1 MKNKV
6 FKFLSLIL
14 FLFSLSGFRTNIA
27 FNKAQQSK
35 LVFLTAAQNIYSGN
49 CSDGATI
56 QIQSP
61 SGTPQNTA
69 SNLTVNLT
77 TTGSL
82 QFFSDS
88 TCTSSISNITIVAG
102 SSVKSFYFM
111 FSANGSETITAA
123 ANGYSSA
130 TQTESSSSNPFV
142 WTGAGANANWNNGA
156 NWSGGL
162 SPSST
167 SHYAIFNSTCVSN
180 CSPTINVSLSVG
192 GIRVNT
198 GYAGT
203 ITLGAGNTLTIDA
216 KGWVQAAG
224 TFAGGNSAIT
234 LNGPSKIS
242 AGTFNSTSN
251 NLTIN
256 KDFLITGGTFNHN
269 SGKVILAGTAYPT
282 TYSLNGVVLNNLD
295 ITESAWGNIDLAGT
309 TFTVNGNLKLDSVT
323 TCGNGCTLDNGTIN
337 VKGNVNIVNDGFY
350 GAATIKLTGSGN
362 QSIDA
367 SLSNATGRLPS
378 LEIASTGGTVSL
390 IGVIGIN
397 KNYTYTSGTVSSGT
411 STMNFIGADQN
422 IIPGTVSY
430 YNVTMSNVNW
440 QQKTLLGGTM
450 TVANDLNLSTFNGCG
465 GWCKLDNGTIN
476 VGRNITITNGGYQ
489 GTAILNMTGST
500 NATYTI
506 SGTTSIPSGSVT
518 INKSSS
524 TNTVTLASN
533 MPLSNTSQALT
544 ITSGVLDLSGYT
556 LTVNSALTIGASG
569 SLLCNG
575 GTYSSG
581 SFTNNGAI
589 DCAGYPFNW
598 TGAGANANWNTAANW
613 AGGVAP
619 NSTQVAIFKDAYCGV
634 KCNATITADPN
645 VKGVRLLSG
654 YSGTITQ
661 NTGVPVTVGSSGWG
675 QYGGVYTGSN
685 SSIAISFNFDLQG
698 GTFTSTSATLSV
710 QNNFTQSGSSTFNSN
725 SGTVKTTG
733 TSTLTVTSSTLNNL
747 YVDSSYTTVTINGS
761 VNVAGN
767 FTYGTSSCCGITL
780 NAGSAPGEVNIQGN
794 ATNNVPSG
802 YGGGSAKVRIVGSGA
817 QTINGVNGGA
827 FPNLEIASSGT
838 VSLVGTVSSNSFLHT
853 SGTVNAGT
861 STVVVAGGA
870 ITTNGMNFYNL
881 TAGAFYPVVNGT
893 VTVDN
898 DFSMGAGSSSSMY
911 LNQGT
916 APGIVQVKRNVT
928 VNNYDSYGGGN
939 AIVKLIGTS
948 AQTVTGIS
956 GFLPSFEVANSGGVV
971 TFSGSVKIAKNY
983 TFTSAGSVVATGS
996 SLRFNPGDYSS
1007 AAISAGSAVYN
1018 NVYFDAGANYT
1029 LTGTI
1034 YAAGNVFLNSG
1045 AVGSGAINS
1054 GTIDV
1059 QGNLS
1064 ITNYGLA
1071 GNGNINFSGAINSNI
1086 TIAAGAV
1093 KPSGSISINKA
1104 SSSNTVSLTGNSSF
1118 SGASQD
1124 LTITSGTL
1132 DMAGYNLTVGRNVT
1146 NSDTLKRGN
1155 NPTCGT
1161 LSYGG
1166 SFSGNAAVCP

>member
-167 SHYAIFNSTCVSN
+167 SHYAIFNSSCASN

-224 TFAGGNSAIT
+224 TFTGGNSAIT

-256 KDFLITGGTFNHN
+256 KDFLLSGGTFNHN
-269 SGKVILAGTAYPT
+269 SGKVILFGTAYPI
-282 TYSLNGVVLNNLD
+282 TYSLSGVVLNNLD
-295 ITESAWGNIDLAGT
+295 ITVNSWGNIDLAGT
-309 TFTVNGNLKLDSVT
+309 TFTVNGNLKLDSFT
-323 TCGNGCTLDNGTIN
+323 GCANNCTLDNGTIN

-390 IGVIGIN
+390 IGAIGIN

-422 IIPGTVSY
+422 ITPGTVSY
-430 YNVTMSNVNW
+430 YNVTMSNMNW
-440 QQKTLLGGTM
+440 QQKTLLGSTM
-450 TVANDLNLSTFNGCG
+450 TVTNDLNLSTFNGCG

-476 VGRNITITNGGYQ
+476 VGRNITITNGGFQ
-489 GTAILNMTGST
+489 GTAVLNMTGST

-556 LTVNSALTIGASG
+556 LTVNSALTIGVSG

-581 SFTNNGAI
+581 SLSNSGTL

-613 AGGVAP
+613 AGGAAP

-645 VKGVRLLSG
+645 VKGVRLLSA
-654 YSGTITQ
+654 YTGTITQ
-661 NTGVPVTVGSSGWG
+661 NTGVAITVGASGWS
-675 QYGGVYTGSN
+675 QDGGVFSGSN
-685 SSIAISFNFDLQG
+685 STFTVGANFNLTG
-698 GTFTSTSATLSV
+698 GTFTSTSGTLVV
-710 QNNFTQSGSSTFNSN
+710 QNNFNQAGTSIFNSN
-725 SGTVKTTG
+725 SGTIRTTG
-733 TSTLTVTSSTLNNL
+733 TSTITASSTLNNL
-747 YVDSSYTTVTINGS
+747 YLDSSYTTVTINGS
-761 VNVAGN
+761 VNVSGN
-767 FTYGTSSCCGITL
+767 FTFGTSTCCGMSL
-780 NAGSAPGEVNIQGN
+780 NAGTAPGEINIQGN
-794 ATNNVPSG
+794 ATNNLPSG
-802 YGGGSAKVRIVGSGA
+802 YGGGSAKVRIIGSGT
-817 QTINGVNGGA
+817 QTVNSVNGGA
-827 FPNLEIASSGT
+827 FPNLELASSGT
-838 VSLVGTVSSNSFLHT
+838 VNLAGSIVTNNFIQSSGTVS
-853 SGTVNAGT
+853 AGT
-861 STVVVAGGA
+861 STVALVGGGS
-870 ITTNGMNFYNL
+870 ITINGMNFYNL
-881 TAGAFYPVVNGT
+881 TIGPYTPVVNGT
-893 VTVDN
+893 ITVDN
-898 DFSMGAGSSSSMY
+898 DLVIGNSSGSLY
-911 LNQGT
+911 INQGT
-916 APGIVQVKRNVT
+916 APGEILVKRHVT
-928 VNNYDSYGGGN
+928 VNSYDGYGGGN
-939 AIVKLIGTS
+939 ALVKLIGS
-948 AQTVTGIS
+948 GAQTITGTS
-956 GFLPSFEVANSGGVV
+956 GFLPSLEIANTGGTVTLSGAIKVG
-971 TFSGSVKIAKNY
+971 KNFTY
-983 TFTSAGSVVATGS
+983 TSASSVVSTGS
-996 SLRFNPGDYSS
+996 SLRFVPGDYTTSS
-1007 AAISAGSAVYN
+1007 ISAGNIVYN
-1018 NVYFDAGANYT
+1018 NVYFDSASVYT
-1029 LTGTI
+1029 VTGTVF
-1034 YAAGNVFLNSG
+1034 ASGNVTLNSN
-1045 AVGSGAINS
+1045 ASGSGSINS

-1059 QGNLS
+1059 QGNLVF
-1064 ITNYGLA
+1064 TNYGLS
-1071 GNGNINFSGAINSNI
+1071 GNGNINFSGSGNSSI
-1086 TIAAGAV
+1086 TIGASAV
-1093 KPSGSISINKA
+1093 KPTGSITINK
-1104 SSSNTVSLTGNSSF
+1104 SSSANSVILTGNTSF
-1118 SGASQD
+1118 PGASQD